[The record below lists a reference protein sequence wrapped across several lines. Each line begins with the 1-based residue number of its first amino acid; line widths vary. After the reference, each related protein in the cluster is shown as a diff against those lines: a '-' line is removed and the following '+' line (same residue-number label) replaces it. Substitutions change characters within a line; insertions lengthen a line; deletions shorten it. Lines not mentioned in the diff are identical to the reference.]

1 MIDSQWKDKKVAFL
15 GDSITDKIHVGTKKN
30 YWQFLGEKLGIVPL
44 VYGIDGNSWIHAR
57 QQAER
62 LFSEH
67 AADVDAIFIFL
78 GTNDY
83 NCSVPLGDWYHFKV
97 ESVNANGVNVS
108 RLRRIFNTDAD
119 TLRGRINA
127 AMAYLKQTFPRQ
139 QIMLATPLHRESSR
153 FSETN
158 VQPGE
163 SFPNALGLYLDSYV
177 SAVRE
182 AADIWSCPLV
192 DLYRDSGLHPLT
204 ESHGQFFHDPETDRL
219 HPGAAG
225 HERLA
230 DTIMY
235 RLLALPATFREIPE
249 P

>member
-15 GDSITDKIHVGTKKN
+15 GDSITDRIHVGTKKN
-30 YWQFLGEKLGIVPL
+30 YWQFLEEKLGIVPL
-44 VYGIDGNSWIHAR
+44 VYGINGNSWLNAR
-57 QQAER
+57 LQAER

-67 AADVDAIFIFL
+67 GTDVDAIFIFL

-83 NCSVPLGDWYHFKV
+83 NGSVPPGDWYHYKM
-97 ESVNANGVNVS
+97 ESANANGANVT
-108 RLRRIFNTDAD
+108 RLRRIFNTDTD
-119 TLRGRINA
+119 TMRGRINT
-127 AMAYLKQTFPRQ
+127 AMAYLKQNYPRQ
-139 QIMLATPLHRESSR
+139 QIMLATPLHRAFAC

-158 VQPGE
+158 VQPDE
-163 SFPNALGLYLDSYV
+163 SFPNALGLYFDSYV
-177 SAVRE
+177 AVVRE
-182 AADIWSCPLV
+182 AADVWSCPLV

-219 HPGAAG
+219 HPGTAG

-235 RLLALPATFREIPE
+235 RMLSLPAAFGNIGQA
-249 P
+249 